1 MIYSLNCTCRKLRG
15 RVDLKVKKELIARIV
30 EYDILTDKL
39 QAIVSWI
46 AVAVLIIVL
55 AAWPTTIVNYMVNP
69 ELYGVTSIGSS
80 LLFTVL
86 ALLAGY
92 AAYALPRTTTPAK
105 SRSLKRVSHREKPK
119 IVAACLSASL
129 AVLAYLVFALTTLL

>member
-1 MIYSLNCTCRKLRG
+1 MIYSLNYTCRELRG
-15 RVDLKVKKELIARIV
+15 RVNLKVKKELIARIV
-30 EYDILTDKL
+30 EYDVLTDKL

-55 AAWPTTIVNYMVNP
+55 AAWPTTIANYMVNP
-69 ELYGVTSIGSS
+69 ALYGIASIGSS

-86 ALLAGY
+86 ALLTGY
-92 AAYALPRTTTPAK
+92 AAYILPRTATPVK
-105 SRSLKRVSHREKPK
+105 SRSSKRVGQREKPK

-129 AVLAYLVFALTTLL
+129 AVLTYLVFALTTLF